1 MELNKKKYIIHLIIA
16 SLMILLFSCAS
27 SDERNELRYQQLI
40 SLTNSSVN
48 PVSNN
53 FFLPIDEYKSELHL
67 FSGVIEVPEHPMM
80 SDPKEILPTEIN
92 EKKTQ
97 LFPSVSLEFISNN
110 GYLIP
115 IERDIIIPEDTNSY
129 WQIQISPGR
138 VWSEKG
144 DNDMSRASFPFLLTS
159 IIENESYNGIA
170 TFLYD
175 DDSISTLRY
184 QIVSQLSPFV
194 VQTHFTAT
202 GQTEATYQ
210 RKRFDHIKVIQDFER
225 ELTSKL
231 QWRDWKELEQ
241 AYGKEV
247 FENFDSGIDPTM
259 TLTSG
264 LVIDGEV
271 YVRSMNTPFGPYPY
285 PHEMRHGVW
294 SVTKTMAGMLTLMR
308 MAQKYGYEILD
319 YKIVDYL
326 NINADHDGWKDVTF
340 RNVFSM
346 ATGIGTGSHNVSPN
360 HIGVGDASRP
370 ANNAG
375 FDDYMAWYFAPTL
388 EDKLNEI
395 YKIPSYP
402 WGPGE
407 HARYRDRDIFIGA
420 AALEALFREK
430 EGDHADLWQMMVE
443 EVYRPIGIHHIS
455 MTHTRESNER
465 GTPILAWGI
474 YVSIDDIAKISMLI
488 QNGGK
493 HNGMQLLS
501 KEGISEALYET
512 EIRGLPTG
520 ESNVHGDKTY
530 HLTFWH
536 ENFIT
541 ESGGL
546 HQAPRMSGYGGNI
559 VQLMPNGMIG
569 FRIGNGG
576 DVTLEQMTIIADQI
590 KAFDQHKRR

>member
-1 MELNKKKYIIHLIIA
+1 MMFDKKNYLIFQIIILIVFLSA
-16 SLMILLFSCAS
+16 CES
-27 SDERNELRYQQLI
+27 SDNRNELTRQKLFTSQASTEKPISNRYFM
-40 SLTNSSVN
+40 
-48 PVSNN
+48 PFGAHNN
-53 FFLPIDEYKSELHL
+53 TLHK
-67 FSGVIEVPEHPMM
+67 FSGAILIPEHSMI
-80 SDPKEILPTEIN
+80 SDPKEILPIDIQG
-92 EKKTQ
+92 KKTQ
-97 LFPSVSLEFISNN
+97 LFPRVSLEFISNQGN
-110 GYLIP
+110 LIP
-115 IERDIIIPEDTNSY
+115 IERDIIIPEDTDSY
-129 WQIQISPGR
+129 WQIQVSPGR
-138 VWSEKG
+138 VWSEVADG
-144 DNDMSRASFPFLLTS
+144 DMSRASFPFILTS

-175 DDSISTLRY
+175 EESISSLRY

-194 VQTHFTAT
+194 IQTHFVAT
-202 GQTEATYQ
+202 GQTEVTYQ
-210 RKRFDHIKVIQDFER
+210 HKRFDNINVTQDFER
-225 ELTSKL
+225 ELGSKL
-231 QWRDWKELEQ
+231 PWRDWTELQEK
-241 AYGKEV
+241 YGKRV

-264 LVIDGEV
+264 LVIDGEI
-271 YVRSMNTPFGPYPY
+271 YVRSMNTFFGPYPY

-346 ATGIGTGSHNVSPN
+346 ATGIGTGSHNVNPN
-360 HIGVGDASRP
+360 YIGVGDASRP

-375 FDDYMAWYFAPTL
+375 FDDYMAWYFAPSL

-395 YKIPSYP
+395 YKISSYP

-430 EGDHADLWQMMVE
+430 EGDDADLWQMMVE

-536 ENFIT
+536 ENFVT
-541 ESGGL
+541 ESGVL
-546 HQAPRMSGYGGNI
+546 HQTPRMSGYGGNI

-590 KAFDQHKRR
+590 KAFDQHNRR